1 MEVMYK
7 KLRAAVEKTA
17 GRKMCA
23 PTDFNYL
30 SEDIYTKTRITLNP
44 MTLKRFWG
52 YFSNQ
57 ETRKP
62 RRYTLDILCL
72 YVGYQDWDA
81 FVHDSTANV
90 EIESDFIK
98 NKCLYVSTLVPQ
110 TLLRLTWNPNRCVTI
125 RYDGDR
131 KFTVLES
138 LNSKLSVGDTFQLDH
153 IIDGEPLHLYH
164 LIHEGEGPLGY
175 VCGMWGGVKYTIL

>member
-1 MEVMYK
+1 MDNYLLFCSRNQSKQLEPFLIMEVMYK

-30 SEDIYTKTRITLNP
+30 SEDICEKTRITINP

-57 ETRKP
+57 ETRNP
-62 RRYTLDILCL
+62 RRFTLDVLCL

-81 FVHDSTANV
+81 FIHDSTANV

-98 NKCLYVSTLVPQ
+98 NKCLYVSVLEPQ
-110 TLLRLTWNPNRCVTI
+110 ALLRLTWNPNRCVTI

-131 KFTVLES
+131 KFTVQAEERAVLVECLPS
-138 LNSKLSVGDTFQLDH
+138 QQ
-153 IIDGEPLHLYH
+153 E
-164 LIHEGEGPLGY
+164 
-175 VCGMWGGVKYTIL
+175 

>member
-1 MEVMYK
+1 M
-7 KLRAAVEKTA
+7 
-17 GRKMCA
+17 
-23 PTDFNYL
+23 
-30 SEDIYTKTRITLNP
+30 
-44 MTLKRFWG
+44 
-52 YFSNQ
+52 
-57 ETRKP
+57 
-62 RRYTLDILCL
+62 
-72 YVGYQDWDA
+72 GYQDWDA
-81 FVHDSTANV
+81 FIHDSTANV

-98 NKCLYVSTLVPQ
+98 NKCLYVSTLEPQ
-110 TLLRLTWNPNRCVTI
+110 DQLRLTWNPNRCVTI